1 MQKRGRLQVKEML
14 EAINPESEQFT
25 DGRYNILR
33 VVVAFPVDAD
43 FSSPST
49 GVQKALKEDSHTLAK
64 LKHSALVS
72 TLADPEGESTISMLK
87 KALKRRHDGDD
98 NGDNRASKRVK

>member
-1 MQKRGRLQVKEML
+1 ML
-14 EAINPESEQFT
+14 EAINPESERFT

-33 VVVAFPVDAD
+33 VVVAFPVDAN
-43 FSSPST
+43 FSSSAA
-49 GVQKALKEDSHTLAK
+49 GVQKVLKEDSHELAK

-72 TLADPEGESTISMLK
+72 TLADSEGESTISMLK
-87 KALKRRHDGDD
+87 NALKRRYDGDD